1 MCSNRQNGGAA
12 PKAKNLADR
21 SVETFCT
28 DTSAVLRNVAEDI
41 SISLSPKARRM
52 PKWLFFP
59 TYSALPPRHQAS
71 LTSGKRHPRRWKEP
85 ARGTLLRLCYGARLA
100 LFHTMRMQQRR
111 RFKAVSFTDNPNAD
125 GPTTSQA
132 FAGASRNFEPY
143 SAPWHRAPPEC
154 RDKSVQTL

>member
-1 MCSNRQNGGAA
+1 MPAYSNLSAGFVLTQAQSSATWR
-12 PKAKNLADR
+12 R
-21 SVETFCT
+21 
-28 DTSAVLRNVAEDI
+28 TSAYRCHPRQGVCQR
-41 SISLSPKARRM
+41 
-52 PKWLFFP
+52 WLFFP